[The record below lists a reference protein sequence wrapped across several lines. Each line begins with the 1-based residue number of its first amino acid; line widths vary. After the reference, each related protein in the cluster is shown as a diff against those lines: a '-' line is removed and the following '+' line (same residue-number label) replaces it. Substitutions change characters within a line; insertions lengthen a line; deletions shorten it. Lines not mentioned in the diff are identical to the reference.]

1 MANCPFCGEKMRDGV
16 CGSCGYREYR
26 NDEILGEAVEKE
38 SKVIYDEPQEKS
50 RYNGYGDAGRYGLNR
65 ELGTLWKVIFVLIS
79 LFFSPIIG
87 IICSIVLITRPYPY
101 YRSFGIKLLI
111 LNIVILALQFILVI
125 GVGLLNFAAIGS
137 HRIIEHGL
145 SVFSILM

>member
-16 CGSCGYREYR
+16 CTSCGYREYR

-38 SKVIYDEPQEKS
+38 SKVIYDEP
-50 RYNGYGDAGRYGLNR
+50 RYENKTYNQFNK
-65 ELGTLWKVIFVLIS
+65 ELGGLWKVIFVLIS
-79 LFFSPIIG
+79 IFFSQVIG
-87 IICSIVLITRPYPY
+87 IICAVVLMTRPYPS
-101 YRSFGIKLLI
+101 YRSFGKKLLI
-111 LNIVILALQFILVI
+111 LNIVLLVITFILGLII
-125 GVGLLNFAAIGS
+125 GMLNIAAIGS